1 MRLPV
6 AGADRELL
14 VRRNTARLVVA
25 QGAIQLAF
33 PPLLVI
39 GAVEASELAGTDGAT
54 GLLWAVYFLAAAGGA
69 VAIGRWMDR
78 VGRRPG
84 LLLAYALAAAAGIG
98 CAAAIVVGSF
108 PLLLACAVPFGLASG
123 GANLARAAVAD
134 MHPPEDRGR
143 AVGWLLAIG
152 TVGAVG
158 GPLLVA
164 LLQDA
169 ATSNGLDPSVL
180 PWLVVPLGAIGA
192 SVAVAGVRP
201 DPRDL
206 AVDEP
211 VAARGG
217 RSPREL
223 LAVPVFRTAVLAA
236 AVGQVVMVG
245 IMGVTPT
252 ALHALHHGGTAISI
266 VISVHVAG
274 MFAFA
279 PLLGRWMDRAGHRRG
294 LVWGCAISI
303 GGALLTA
310 TEASAWAVGA
320 GLFAI
325 GLGWSATF
333 LGATAVISDATVA
346 DERAGAL
353 GFTDLLVS
361 LCSAVAGLAGG
372 LLLEAFGYGV
382 LGVALALVVLAVLP
396 IVARM
401 PASGPDASAATEA
414 ASEA

>member
-1 MRLPV
+1 MRDPALDT
-6 AGADRELL
+6 DRDRL
-14 VRRNTARLVVA
+14 VRRNTGRLVVA
-25 QGAIQLAF
+25 QGSIQLVF

-39 GAVEASELAGTDGAT
+39 GAVEASELTGTDGAT
-54 GLLWAVYFLAAAGGA
+54 GLLWAVYFVAAAAGA

-84 LLLAYALAAAAGIG
+84 LLLAYALAAVAGIG
-98 CAAAIVVGSF
+98 SATAIAIGSF
-108 PLLLACAVPFGLASG
+108 PLLLACTVPFGLASG
-123 GANLARAAVAD
+123 GANLGRAAVAD

-152 TVGAVG
+152 TIGAIG

-164 LLQDA
+164 LLQQVA
-169 ATSNGLDPSVL
+169 VSNGLDPTVL
-180 PWLVVPLGAIGA
+180 PWIVVPIGA
-192 SVAVAGVRP
+192 VGASIAVAGVRP

-206 AVDEP
+206 ALEEP
-211 VAARGG
+211 TPDLGG
-217 RSPREL
+217 RSPRQL
-223 LAVPVFRTAVLAA
+223 LAVPAFRTAVLAA

-252 ALHALHHGGTAISI
+252 ALHALHHGGTTISI

-294 LVWGCAISI
+294 LVWGCVVSI

-310 TEASAWAVGA
+310 TGSSWAIGA

-325 GLGWSATF
+325 GIGWSATF
-333 LGATAVISDATVA
+333 LGATAVISDATRP

-353 GFTDLLVS
+353 GFMDLLVS
-361 LCSAVAGLAGG
+361 LCSAAAGLAGG
-372 LLLEAFGYGV
+372 LLLEAYGFGP

-396 IVARM
+396 VVARM
-401 PASGPDASAATEA
+401 PAPGGGAGPVPGVRSGV
-414 ASEA
+414 

>member
-1 MRLPV
+1 MRDQ
-6 AGADRELL
+6 AADPERDRL
-14 VRRNTARLVVA
+14 VRRNTGRLVVA
-25 QGAIQLAF
+25 QGAIQLGFA
-33 PPLLVI
+33 PLLVI
-39 GAVEASELAGTDGAT
+39 GAVQASELAGTDGAT
-54 GLLWAVYFLAAAGGA
+54 GLLWGVYWLATAGGA
-69 VAIGRWMDR
+69 VVIGRWMDR

-84 LLLAYALAAAAGIG
+84 LLLAYALAAVAGIG
-98 CAAAIVVGSF
+98 CAAAIVIGSF
-108 PLLLACAVPFGLASG
+108 PLLLACAVPYGLSFG

-143 AVGWLLAIG
+143 AVGWLLAVG
-152 TVGAVG
+152 TVGAIG

-169 ATSNGLDPSVL
+169 ASSNGWDPSVL
-180 PWLVVPLGAIGA
+180 PWVVVPLGAIGA
-192 SVAVAGVRP
+192 WIAAVGVRP

-206 AVDEP
+206 AVEEP
-211 VAARGG
+211 ATIRGG
-217 RSPREL
+217 RSPRQL
-223 LAVPVFRTAVLAA
+223 LAIPAFRTAVLAA

-252 ALHALHHGGTAISI
+252 ALHALHHGGTAISV

-294 LVWGCAISI
+294 LVWGCLISI
-303 GGALLTA
+303 CGALLTA
-310 TEASAWAVGA
+310 TGSAWAIGA

-325 GLGWSATF
+325 GIGWSATF
-333 LGATAVISDATVA
+333 LGATAVISDATAA

-353 GFTDLLVS
+353 GFTDLAVS

-372 LLLEAFGYGV
+372 LVLEAYGYGP
-382 LGVALALVVLAVLP
+382 LGVTLALVVLAVLP
-396 IVARM
+396 LVARM
-401 PASGPDASAATEA
+401 PAPATPEA
-414 ASEA
+414 APAQSGT

>member
-1 MRLPV
+1 MGGP
-6 AGADRELL
+6 AASDRDHL
-14 VRRNTARLVVA
+14 VRRNTGRLVVA
-25 QGAIQLAF
+25 QGSIQLVF
-33 PPLLVI
+33 PPMLVI
-39 GAVEASELAGTDGAT
+39 GAVEASELTGTDGAT
-54 GLLWAVYFLAAAGGA
+54 GLLWAVYFLAAAAGA
-69 VAIGRWMDR
+69 IAIGRWMDR
-78 VGRRPG
+78 AGRRPG
-84 LLLAYALAAAAGIG
+84 LLLAYALAAVAGIG
-98 CAAAIVVGSF
+98 SAAAIAIGSF

-123 GANLARAAVAD
+123 GSNLGRAAVAD

-152 TVGAVG
+152 TIGAVG

-164 LLQDA
+164 LLQDV

-180 PWLVVPLGAIGA
+180 PWIVVPVGAIGA

-206 AVDEP
+206 AVEP
-211 VAARGG
+211 PSAVAGG
-217 RSPREL
+217 RSPRQL
-223 LAVPVFRTAVLAA
+223 LAVPAFRIAVLAA

-252 ALHALHHGGTAISI
+252 ALHALHHGGTAISV

-279 PLLGRWMDRAGHRRG
+279 PLVGRWMDRAGHRRG
-294 LVWGCAISI
+294 LVWGCVFSI
-303 GGALLTA
+303 AGALVTA
-310 TEASAWAVGA
+310 AAASAWAIGA

-325 GLGWSATF
+325 GLGWSTTF
-333 LGATAVISDATVA
+333 LGATAVISDATAA

-372 LLLEAFGYGV
+372 LLLEAYGFGP

-396 IVARM
+396 VVARM
-401 PASGPDASAATEA
+401 PAPTVEA
-414 ASEA
+414 ASGV